1 MSRCVMNMQ
10 PVKNEKGIALVTA
23 LMLTMISLTVIMAL
37 MYMITAGTQLT
48 GAHKRYRTA
57 LDAAHGGV
65 DITIKDI
72 IPTIM
77 QNIEDPGM
85 ATTVEGSFG
94 AVTLDVTA
102 TQACLQAKLTSPRS
116 QWPATCSQQSN
127 PKQSPDLNLL
137 LPSSTGDKFRI
148 YTKIVDTVKGNTDVS
163 GLQLEGAGVAESSPV
178 LTPQHFPYLYR
189 VEVQGERE
197 TNAREQSNISA
208 LYAY

>member
-1 MSRCVMNMQ
+1 MNMQ

-48 GAHKRYRTA
+48 GAQKRYRTA

-85 ATTVEGSFG
+85 ATTVETAFG
-94 AVTLDVTA
+94 GVTLDVTA

-127 PKQSPDLNLL
+127 PKQSPDMNFL
-137 LPSSTGDKFRI
+137 LPSSTGDQFRV

-163 GLQLEGAGVAESSPV
+163 GLQLEGGGVAESSPV